1 MLFRVGLFGCDIF
14 ALNKLDLI
22 IEIQPI
28 QSLEAVKH
36 CQFKKSD
43 NVQIQA

>member
-14 ALNKLDLI
+14 ALI

-43 NVQIQA
+43 KVQIQA